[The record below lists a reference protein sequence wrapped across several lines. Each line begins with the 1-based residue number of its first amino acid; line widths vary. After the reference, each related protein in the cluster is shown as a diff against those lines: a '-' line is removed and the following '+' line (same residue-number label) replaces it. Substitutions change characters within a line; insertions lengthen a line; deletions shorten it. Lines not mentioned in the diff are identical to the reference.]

1 MCLKKLSS
9 LTIFIAIL
17 VMIYTGIILF
27 IGPSCSIANWTN
39 WELLGLTKAEYIN
52 IHTTFMLLFIIAMG
66 VHLYYNLGP
75 MLSYTKDEAKK
86 VTNFTN
92 ELIMATLLSMA
103 VFVGTLYEKSPFIEL
118 LDFGSELE
126 TAWEVRIE
134 KPPFLHAE
142 LSSLLVFTRKMGY
155 DLEKSKDILL
165 SNNIKFR
172 EPQSLTQIAKQ
183 NDISPRFIYDLLR
196 KNFEKEIVAVVQFA
210 YINKKLIKDV
220 ATVLNMSSKEFLEKL
235 KDMGLESKANEI
247 FALESSNENV
257 NIYKI
262 VKKLG
267 IKRNK
272 EPKL

>member
-27 IGPSCSIANWTN
+27 IGPSCSIANWEN
-39 WELLGLTKAEYIN
+39 WKLLGLTKAEYIN
-52 IHTTFMLLFIIAMG
+52 IHTTFMLLFIVAMG

-86 VTNFTN
+86 ITIFTN
-92 ELIMATLLSMA
+92 ELIMATLLSIA

-118 LDFGSELE
+118 LDFGTQME
-126 TAWEVRIE
+126 TAWESRIG
-134 KPPFLHAE
+134 KPPFIHAE
-142 LSSLLVFTRKMGY
+142 LTSLLVFTKKMGY
-155 DLEKSKDILL
+155 DLEKSKTILL
-165 SNNIKFR
+165 NNNIKFR

-183 NDISPRFIYDLLR
+183 NDISPKFIYDLLR
-196 KNFEKEIVAVVQFA
+196 KNFEKEIIAVVQFA
-210 YINKKLIKDV
+210 HINKKLIKDI
-220 ATVLNMSSKEFLEKL
+220 AMVLNMSESEFLDKL
-235 KDMGLESKANEI
+235 KEMGLESKANEI
-247 FALESSNENV
+247 FALESSKKSV

-267 IKRNK
+267 IKKNPESR
-272 EPKL
+272 L

>member
-142 LSSLLVFTRKMGY
+142 LSSLLVFTKKMGY

-272 EPKL
+272 KPKL